1 MHRNPVLV
9 RIRSLSD
16 SLRRMFDQAYHGYRY
31 RLPELDHGYGPNVH
45 LLADPVLLSQLAR
58 LCVPE
63 VAQPELSTLVRTS
76 YRTMLGMVVA
86 NEFPR
91 TPAEVKTRMFQ
102 STERGVW
109 CGDVLDTNARAVT
122 VGIARAGTLPSQVVF
137 ETLSSL
143 LRPELVRQDHV
154 YMSRETDEHG
164 CVTGASMSGSKIGG
178 DVDDAIVLLP
188 DPMGAT
194 GSSLSKTIELYKAG
208 KAPRKII
215 GLHLI
220 VTPEFIRRMRSDHP
234 EVVLY
239 AIRLDRGMSSEHVF
253 KTALG
258 ADPAAETGLNE
269 VQYIVPGAGGVGEL
283 LNNSFV

>member
-1 MHRNPVLV
+1 MP
-9 RIRSLSD
+9 
-16 SLRRMFDQAYHGYRY
+16 DQAYHGYRY
-31 RLPELDHGYGPNVH
+31 RLPELDHAYGPQVH

-58 LCVPE
+58 VCMPA
-63 VAQPELSTLVRTS
+63 VAQPELSILIRDL
-76 YRTMLGMVVA
+76 YRTMLGMAVA
-86 NEFPR
+86 HEFPR
-91 TPAEVKTRMFQ
+91 VPAEVKTRMFE
-102 STERGVW
+102 STSRGVW
-109 CGDVLDTNARAVT
+109 SGDVLDASVRAVT

-154 YMSRETDEHG
+154 YMSRQTDERG

-178 DVDDAIVLLP
+178 DVDGAIVLLP

-220 VTPEFIRRMRSDHP
+220 ITPEFIRRLRRDHP
-234 EVVLY
+234 DVVLY
-239 AIRLDRGMSSEHVF
+239 AIRLDRGMSDERVF
-253 KTALG
+253 HTALG
-258 ADPAAETGLNE
+258 AEPAAETGLND